1 MTNAGSTQSADGR
14 RRTQGTQTLLRGL
27 QVLEA
32 MASQGQATGVGELSR
47 ITELPKSTVQRLL
60 RTLEQ
65 AGWVQAAPDP
75 ITRWQI
81 GPRIVSVARSSL
93 AYTSIQQAATPHLAR
108 LGEQTG
114 ETIHLAVPDAGNRL
128 VLIDRVDSVHAV
140 RTFNAIGASMA
151 LHTSSSGKAF
161 LARLP
166 QDEVRQILARPLER
180 ATPNTVVDPDV
191 LWEQIEEARELGYAL
206 NVAENRPDVCAVG
219 AAIVDATQRPVA
231 TITISMPH
239 SRYDPDRVPEWG
251 DLVKRAAEAISRSL

>member
-1 MTNAGSTQSADGR
+1 MAP
-14 RRTQGTQTLLRGL
+14 RTQGTQTLLRGL

-32 MASQGQATGVGELSR
+32 MARQDQATGVGELSR
-47 ITELPKSTVQRLL
+47 ITGLPKSTVQRLL

-65 AGWVQAAPDP
+65 AGWAQSASDP
-75 ITRWQI
+75 VTRWQI
-81 GPRIVSVARSSL
+81 GPRIVSVARSSM
-93 AYTSIQQAATPHLAR
+93 AYTSIQQAAAPHLAR

-166 QDEVRQILARPLER
+166 DDEARQILARPLER
-180 ATPNTVVDPDV
+180 ATPNTVVDFDI
-191 LWEQIEEARELGYAL
+191 LWEQIQQVREQGYAL
-206 NVAENRPDVCAVG
+206 NVAENRPDVCAIG
-219 AAIVDATQRPVA
+219 SAIVNASQRPVA
-231 TITISMPH
+231 TVTISMPF
-239 SRYDPDRVPEWG
+239 SRYDPERVPEWG
-251 DLVKRAAEAISRSL
+251 NLVSSAAEEISRSL